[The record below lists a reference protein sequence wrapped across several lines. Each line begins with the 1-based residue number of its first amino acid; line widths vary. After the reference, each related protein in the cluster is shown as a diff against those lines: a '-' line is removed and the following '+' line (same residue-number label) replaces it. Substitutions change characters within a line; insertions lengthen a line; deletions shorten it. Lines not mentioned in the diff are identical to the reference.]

1 MMAQTKP
8 GDIARVVQR
17 DGKPVTLAPITPE
30 LRKEFSLDSD
40 VSGATV
46 VEVSPD
52 SPAAKAGFEPVDV
65 IIRAGQQT
73 VGNPGDVANVVD
85 QARKSGKDHVI
96 LLRRREGQS
105 LFVPLPLR

>member
-46 VEVSPD
+46 VEVAPD
-52 SPAAKAGFEPVDV
+52 SPAAKAGFEPGDV
-65 IIRAGQQT
+65 ITRAGQQT
-73 VGNPGDVANVVD
+73 VGNPSDLANVVD
-85 QARKSGKDHVI
+85 LARKSGKDHVI
-96 LLRRREGQS
+96 LLRRRDGQS
-105 LFVPLPLR
+105 LFVPLPLG